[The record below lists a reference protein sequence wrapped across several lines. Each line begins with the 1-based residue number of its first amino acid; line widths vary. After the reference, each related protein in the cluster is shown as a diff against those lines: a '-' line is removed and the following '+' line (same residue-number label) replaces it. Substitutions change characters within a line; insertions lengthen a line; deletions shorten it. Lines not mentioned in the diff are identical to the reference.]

1 MECFNILPR
10 FECAKNELKELT
22 LPNYVSPPLLV
33 CPKNELKELT
43 LSNNVSPALTSL
55 SNIFSHVLCI
65 KHAFIFVD
73 FLLNNDI
80 HLDNVLLN
88 DLYEFLF
95 KHDIVDYLEN
105 LFYYYYLINIFGIG
119 NINNMDNKLK
129 YVNHNVNELKQINRK
144 INQINHR
151 KSNIIHKRY
160 TLKQPKK

>member
-1 MECFNILPR
+1 MDYLNNSDRVILDNLPR
-10 FECAKNELKELT
+10 LECA
-22 LPNYVSPPLLV
+22 
-33 CPKNELKELT
+33 KNELKELT
-43 LSNNVSPALTSL
+43 LSNNVSFD
-55 SNIFSHVLCI
+55 FSHVLCI

-80 HLDNVLLN
+80 HLDNVSLH

-95 KHDIVDYLEN
+95 KNDIVNYLEN

-119 NINNMDNKLK
+119 NINNKDNKLK

-151 KSNIIHKRY
+151 KSNIIHKCY
-160 TLKQPKK
+160 TLKQPK